1 MGDYLKLQY
10 RLVNHKNPKLH
21 CNHFYAFLSMISQGT
36 VHIENI
42 KKEIASNV
50 PSVIT
55 NVSTHIE
62 NP

>member
-1 MGDYLKLQY
+1 
-10 RLVNHKNPKLH
+10 
-21 CNHFYAFLSMISQGT
+21 MISQGT
-36 VHIENI
+36 IHIEKI

-50 PSVIT
+50 QDVT